1 MVLVIIKDA
10 ISFHLS
16 KFQGQATALDAKI
29 ICKLLS
35 LKRNIEFVGSKPLRF
50 CGKIGHN
57 LCACGTL
64 SHMREFSAQLQIIL
78 SKFAEKIS
86 DHAAVM

>member
-35 LKRNIEFVGSKPLRF
+35 
-50 CGKIGHN
+50 
-57 LCACGTL
+57 
-64 SHMREFSAQLQIIL
+64 
-78 SKFAEKIS
+78 
-86 DHAAVM
+86 

>member
-1 MVLVIIKDA
+1 MALYGSQVYRTCQRILWAKPLYVQDKMVLVIIKDA

-35 LKRNIEFVGSKPLRF
+35 
-50 CGKIGHN
+50 
-57 LCACGTL
+57 
-64 SHMREFSAQLQIIL
+64 
-78 SKFAEKIS
+78 
-86 DHAAVM
+86 

>member
-1 MVLVIIKDA
+1 MFVAEQHCICGIVWFASVSYLSTDTVAKPLYVQDKMVLVIIKDA

-35 LKRNIEFVGSKPLRF
+35 
-50 CGKIGHN
+50 
-57 LCACGTL
+57 
-64 SHMREFSAQLQIIL
+64 
-78 SKFAEKIS
+78 
-86 DHAAVM
+86 